1 MRKLLALIL
10 TSLLA
15 VGCAVTSEG
24 LRRDGAALQLIEQFE
39 TLEEAEDAAD
49 AAVAAAQ
56 ESGDPEALADA
67 QAAADIIKTEL
78 RELETSVL
86 RERGGL
92 IGDMLVAFT
101 GPAGVPIKTALLSL
115 APLLGRR
122 GRRHYARAVKQLNP
136 FGGDASDPSVSQAS
150 APLQAALDLLRA
162 WGFLHSNKASA
173 AAAEE
178 PSPEA

>member
-1 MRKLLALIL
+1 MRNLAALLLACLL
-10 TSLLA
+10 TT
-15 VGCAVTSEG
+15 GCMVTSDS
-24 LRRDGAALQLIEQFE
+24 LRSDGAPLQLIEQFE
-39 TLEEAEDAAD
+39 TLEEAEAAAD
-49 AAVAAAQ
+49 EAVAAAM
-56 ESGDPEALADA
+56 ESGDAEALADA
-67 QAAADIIKTEL
+67 EAAADIIKTEL

-86 RERGGL
+86 RERGGV

-115 APLLGRR
+115 VPLLGRR

-136 FGGDASDPSVSQAS
+136 FGGDGTDPTISQAS

-173 AAAEE
+173 AAAEAPATE
-178 PSPEA
+178 S